1 MAFPTGTFTGTNLA
15 SFIPSIWGDRIN
27 DFFKR
32 KLVLGNFFTDR
43 SEELADG
50 GKTLYTPAL
59 TEMTANSKTN
69 ATAVTL
75 NSTTESPVT
84 LTVDTWYEVSFAIE
98 DKEAAQVKK
107 SYNLQEAYAKNAAYT
122 IAKQLDDA
130 IAALFSG
137 FSSTVGSSTANV
149 ADSDIRS
156 AIATLEAA
164 NIDLDECAFFF
175 HPTVFWRQLQAIDR
189 FALAVNAPVQDPVAK
204 RPMASL
210 YGIPV
215 YVTTAV
221 SYVSSTTGRINLLA
235 HKDAIHFAT
244 LSLEKQSPN
253 TKIGEYN
260 VRIQSNYIP
269 EYLSTVTTADIVYG
283 VVKNRINAA
292 VQILSH
298 ATYAS

>member
-1 MAFPTGTFTGTNLA
+1 MAFPTDTYTATDLA
-15 SFIPSIWGDRIN
+15 EFIPEVWGDRIN

-50 GKTLYTPAL
+50 GDTLHTPNL
-59 TEMTANSKTN
+59 TEMSANVKSN
-69 ATAVTL
+69 GAAVTL
-75 NSTTESPVT
+75 NSPTETGISLV
-84 LTVDTWYEVSFAIE
+84 VDQWYEASFAIE

-107 SYNLQEAYAKNAAYT
+107 SYRLQETLAKNAGYT
-122 IAKQLDDA
+122 IAKKLEDA

-137 FSSTVGSSTANV
+137 FSQTVGSSTTNV
-149 ADSDIRS
+149 ADSDIRA

-164 NIDLDECAFFF
+164 DIDTSEAAFFF
-175 HPTVFWRQLQAIDR
+175 HPNVFWRQLQGIDR

-221 SYVSSTTGRINLLA
+221 PYVSGSSGRGNLLA
-235 HKDAIHFAT
+235 SSDAIHFAT
-244 LSLEKQSPN
+244 ASLPKQSPN
-253 TKIGEYN
+253 TKIGEHN
-260 VRIQSNYIP
+260 VRIQSNYVP
-269 EYLSTVTTADIVYG
+269 QYLSTIITADILYG
-283 VVKNRINAA
+283 VVENRDNAA
-292 VQILSH
+292 VQILTH
-298 ATYAS
+298 ATSA

>member
-1 MAFPTGTFTGTNLA
+1 MAFPTDTYTATDLA
-15 SFIPSIWGDRIN
+15 EFIPEVWGDRIN

-50 GKTLYTPAL
+50 GDTLHTPNL
-59 TEMTANSKTN
+59 TEMSANAKSN
-69 ATAVTL
+69 GAAVTL
-75 NSTTESPVT
+75 NSPTETGVSLV
-84 LTVDTWYEVSFAIE
+84 VDQWYEVSFAIE

-107 SYNLQEAYAKNAAYT
+107 SYRLQETLAKNAGYT
-122 IAKQLDDA
+122 IAKKLDDA

-137 FSSTVGSSTANV
+137 FSQTVGSSTTNV
-149 ADSDIRS
+149 ADSDIRA
-156 AIATLEAA
+156 AIATLESA
-164 NIDLDECAFFF
+164 NIDTSESAFFF
-175 HPTVFWRQLQAIDR
+175 HPNVFWRQLQSIDR

-221 SYVSSTTGRINLLA
+221 PYVSGSSGRRNLLA
-235 HKDAIHFAT
+235 SSDAIHFAT
-244 LSLEKQSPN
+244 ASLPKQSPN
-253 TKIGEYN
+253 TKIGEHN
-260 VRIQSNYIP
+260 VRIQSNYVP
-269 EYLSTVTTADIVYG
+269 QYLSTITTADILYG
-283 VVKNRINAA
+283 VVENRDGAA

-298 ATYAS
+298 ATSA